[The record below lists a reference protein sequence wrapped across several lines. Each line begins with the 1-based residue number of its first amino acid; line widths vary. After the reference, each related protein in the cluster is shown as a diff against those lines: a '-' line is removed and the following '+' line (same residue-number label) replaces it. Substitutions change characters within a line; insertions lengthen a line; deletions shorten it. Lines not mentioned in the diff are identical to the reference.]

1 MPEIMNNSAT
11 IHLETLGC
19 KVNQYESEVI
29 RGDLMKSGWI
39 NATADTH
46 ADLVI
51 INTCSVT
58 KKAAMQSRQMIRRAI
73 RTHPKAIIIATGCL
87 AQTEPRDLAQIE
99 GIDYI
104 IGNADKTRLS
114 EFFHS
119 GPPVKNTAPV
129 IIRAD
134 ISVQRFFEDSGF
146 PATGAR
152 TRPFIKIQDGCDQF
166 CAYCIVPHAR
176 GPSRSRPMQ
185 SIADE
190 ITNFSK
196 RGCHEAVLTGIH
208 IGRWGLDFSPPS
220 DLHRL
225 LAHIHQNNLIHRIR
239 LSSIEPIEIKDA
251 LLSFAIDS
259 GRICPH
265 WHIPLQSG
273 DDAVLKKMNR
283 PYSSEVF
290 SDRVMRIRSLIPQAA
305 IGTDVMVGFPG
316 ETDDAFERTAAL
328 LESLPV
334 TYLHVFPFSRREP
347 APAARFPDQIPPE
360 IIKSRAMVLNR
371 LGLRKKAAF
380 YENMIGETVT
390 VILESRRDPATGRL
404 TGVSENY
411 IRVMLAGDDGL
422 KNRMVRCRITA
433 RIGPHGVSGELI

>member
-1 MPEIMNNSAT
+1 MAEILINPAT

-19 KVNQYESEVI
+19 KVNQYESEAI
-29 RGDLMKSGWI
+29 HGGLTNTAWF

-46 ADLVI
+46 PDLVI

-73 RTHPKAIIIATGCL
+73 RNHPTAIIIATGCL
-87 AQTEPRDLAQIE
+87 AQTEPRELAQIE

-104 IGNADKTRLS
+104 IGNADKTRLP
-114 EFFHS
+114 EFFRN
-119 GPPVKNTAPV
+119 GPPVKNTEPV

-134 ISVQRFFEDSGF
+134 ISVRRFFDDSGF
-146 PATGAR
+146 PETGTR
-152 TRPFIKIQDGCDQF
+152 SRPFIKIQDGCDQF
-166 CAYCIVPHAR
+166 CTYCIVPHAR

-185 SIADE
+185 RIADE
-190 ITNFSK
+190 IKNFSK
-196 RGCHEAVLTGIH
+196 KGRHEVVLTGIH
-208 IGRWGLDFSPPS
+208 IGRWGLDLSPETN
-220 DLHRL
+220 LHRL
-225 LAHIHQNNLIHRIR
+225 LTHIHQNNLIQRVR
-239 LSSIEPIEIKDA
+239 LSSIEPLEVTDA
-251 LLSFAIDS
+251 LLSFAADS
-259 GRICPH
+259 EHLCAH

-273 DDAVLKKMNR
+273 DNAVLKKMNR

-290 SDRVMRIRSLIPQAA
+290 SDRVRRIRSLIPQAA

-347 APAARFPDQIPPE
+347 APAARFPDQVSLE
-360 IIKSRAMVLNR
+360 KIKHRATVLNR

-380 YENMIGETVT
+380 YDKMIGETVN
-390 VILESRRDPATGRL
+390 VVLESRRDMSSGRL

-411 IRVMLAGDDGL
+411 IRVMIGGGDGL

-433 RIGPHGVSGELI
+433 RISPHTVSAELI